1 MENKKLKK
9 SLSTFFYFFKSES
22 ASGLLLL
29 ICAIIAIIIANSGFA
44 KAYDNILHTYITVG
58 YKDFSLSMSVLHWI
72 NDGLMAVFFF
82 VVGMEIKRE
91 LVIGELRSFKKT
103 ILPISAAVAGMI
115 VPAIIY
121 TIFNYNEPSIKGWGI
136 PMATDIAFSLGVLS
150 LVAKK
155 VPKGIVVFL
164 TALAI
169 VDDLGAIIVIA
180 VFYTDQLSWGALLMA
195 VITFSAL
202 VLANKLKVRYMSV
215 FIAGGIILW
224 VSLLNSGIHATIAGV
239 LLGMVLPVGNSIDEF
254 KTSLLYK
261 LEHALTPWSSFLVM
275 PIFALANS
283 GIVIDSDS
291 LASLILTPVSLGIIV
306 GLFIGK
312 QLGIFGISCLLIK
325 LNIAKLP
332 SKVTK
337 KHLYGASVLAGI
349 GFTMSLF
356 VSSLSFSD
364 ETSISAAKIGIM
376 SASVLSA
383 IFGTIIFKAI
393 KPEVED

>member
-1 MENKKLKK
+1 
-9 SLSTFFYFFKSES
+9 
-22 ASGLLLL
+22 
-29 ICAIIAIIIANSGFA
+29 
-44 KAYDNILHTYITVG
+44 
-58 YKDFSLSMSVLHWI
+58 
-72 NDGLMAVFFF
+72 
-82 VVGMEIKRE
+82 
-91 LVIGELRSFKKT
+91 
-103 ILPISAAVAGMI
+103 
-115 VPAIIY
+115 
-121 TIFNYNEPSIKGWGI
+121 
-136 PMATDIAFSLGVLS
+136 
-150 LVAKK
+150 
-155 VPKGIVVFL
+155 VVFL

-202 VLANKLKVRYMSV
+202 VLANKLKVRYISV

-291 LASLILTPVSLGIIV
+291 LTSLILTPVSLGIIA

-337 KHLYGASVLAGI
+337 KHLYGASVLAGMVYHVI
-349 GFTMSLF
+349 VCF
-356 VSSLSFSD
+356 
-364 ETSISAAKIGIM
+364 IS
-376 SASVLSA
+376 V
-383 IFGTIIFKAI
+383 IFR
-393 KPEVED
+393 